1 MRIRAVAT
9 SWTALLL
16 MLAAAPAA
24 AEIYGD
30 VHVGVTDRSNVS
42 GGDNGPGD
50 TVRTLRATLGAHFDV
65 EQRGRLTL
73 QGDVERERY
82 GDFGGLDNDGLVLS
96 ARYRHPLGTGTRSPW
111 LRLDAAVGAREYDDA
126 ARDTER
132 ARAGAGVVF
141 PLGRALEL
149 DAGYAIERSAAEDA
163 VFDSTVQEAAL
174 ELRADAGPRLSGWA
188 RLAAATGD
196 TAITAPTSAE
206 LEAAAQESAPDP
218 VFGPGFTA
226 YRFDSERLSAGVGA
240 ALRLGRFGRVELAL
254 ERTEV
259 DADGAEDYADT
270 VRRLDWRL
278 TW

>member
-1 MRIRAVAT
+1 MRLHAVARP
-9 SWTALLL
+9 WTALLL
-16 MLAAAPAA
+16 LLAAAPAA

-42 GGDNGPGD
+42 GEDDGPGD
-50 TVRTLRATLGAHFDV
+50 TVRTLRATLGARFDV

-82 GDFGGLDNDGLVLS
+82 GDFGGLDNDALVLS
-96 ARYRHPLGTGTRSPW
+96 ARYRHPLGTGARSPW
-111 LRLDAAVGAREYDDA
+111 LRLDGAVGARDYDDA

-132 ARAGAGVVF
+132 ARVGAGIVF
-141 PLGRALEL
+141 ALGRALEL
-149 DAGYAIERSAAEDA
+149 DAGYGVERSTAEDA

-174 ELRADAGPRLSGWA
+174 EARAGAGPGLSGWA

-196 TAITAPTSAE
+196 TTITAPTSAE
-206 LEAAAQESAPDP
+206 LEAAAEESAPDP

-240 ALRLGRFGRVELAL
+240 GLRLGRFGRIDLAL
-254 ERTEV
+254 VRTEV
-259 DADGAEDYADT
+259 DADGAGDYADT